1 MAKVSAQPAK
11 GTRDYLPAAV
21 RQRQYAISIIR
32 QVYEAHGFEP
42 LETPALERLDAL
54 SGKYGEEGEQLMF
67 KVLLRGQPLVQGIE
81 QAAALLTQP
90 GAVVE
95 GRSGKTAPGAPA
107 LLADLGLRY
116 DLTVPLARAYAAHQA
131 ELPPVFKRYQ
141 IQPVWRADTPGKGR
155 YREFFQCD
163 LDVVGSTSMLVE
175 AEIAG
180 AAVECLSR
188 LGFQEFNLRT
198 NHRGLL
204 KALVDKAGLAP
215 HQEVDAI
222 TAIDKLDKVGV
233 EGVER
238 ELGERGVGEEPRKAL
253 LGLIAGG
260 VGGGAP
266 GAAGV
271 GSGVTLERVAEFLRG
286 HAAGEKAVGELRQ
299 FIELAGDTAAGA
311 RVRFDV
317 SLARG
322 LGYYT
327 GTIFELVSPRFAGS
341 IGGGG
346 RYDGL
351 IGLFLG
357 REVPACGFALGFER
371 LLLLM
376 EEGGLYPPNLGALH
390 LVLGSTSDSD
400 GGALLRA
407 SRELR
412 AAGLSVSMSPR
423 AEKPGKLRKSAEDR
437 GAPFAAWLE
446 AGQFQ
451 LWQRDGDSTERGL
464 DAAGLVKLLTERTR

>member
-32 QVYEAHGFEP
+32 QVYESHGFEP

-54 SGKYGEEGEQLMF
+54 SGKYGEEGDQLMF

-81 QAAALLTQP
+81 QAAALLQQP

-116 DLTVPLARAYAAHQA
+116 DLTVPLARAYAANQA
-131 ELPPVFKRYQ
+131 ALPPVFKRYQ

-163 LDVVGSTSMLVE
+163 LDVVGSTSPLVE
-175 AEIAG
+175 AEVAG
-180 AAVECLSR
+180 AAVECLDR
-188 LGFQEFNLRT
+188 LGFEEFGLRT

-204 KALVDKAGLAP
+204 RALVEKAGLAP

-222 TAIDKLDKVGV
+222 TAIDKLDKVGA

-238 ELGERGVGEEPRKAL
+238 ELAERGVDEGARKAL

-260 VGGGAP
+260 S
-266 GAAGV
+266 AAGE
-271 GSGVTLERVAEFLRG
+271 GAGVTLERVAEFLRG

-299 FIELAGDTAAGA
+299 FIELAGDTAAGP

-327 GTIFELVSPRFAGS
+327 GTIFELVSPRFGGS
-341 IGGGG
+341 LGGGG

-376 EEGGLYPPNLGALH
+376 EEGGLFPPNLGALH
-390 LVLGSTSDSD
+390 LVLGATSDTD
-400 GGALLRA
+400 GSALLRA

-412 AAGLSVSMSPR
+412 QAGLAVSMSPR
-423 AEKPGKLRKSAEDR
+423 AEKPGRLRKSAEER

-446 AGQFQ
+446 GGQFQ

-464 DAAGLVKLLTERTR
+464 DAAALCKLVLERTR

>member
-1 MAKVSAQPAK
+1 
-11 GTRDYLPAAV
+11 V
-21 RQRQYAISIIR
+21 RQRQYAISIVR

-42 LETPALERLDAL
+42 LETPALERLEAL
-54 SGKYGEEGEQLMF
+54 SGKYGEEGDQLMF

-81 QAAALLTQP
+81 RAAAHLAEP
-90 GAVVE
+90 GAVIE
-95 GRSGKTAPGAPA
+95 GRSGKTAPGAAA

-131 ELPPVFKRYQ
+131 ELPAVFKRYQ

-155 YREFFQCD
+155 YREFYQCD
-163 LDVVGSTSMLVE
+163 LDVIGSTSLLVE

-188 LGFQEFNLRT
+188 LGFEEFALRA

-204 KALVDKAGLAP
+204 SALVERAGLEP

-222 TAIDKLDKVGV
+222 TAIDKLDKVGI

-238 ELGERGVGEEPRKAL
+238 ELAERQVGEASRRAL
-253 LGLIAGG
+253 IDLVAGG
-260 VGGGAP
+260 A
-266 GAAGV
+266 
-271 GSGVTLERVAEFLRG
+271 TLERVAEFLRG
-286 HAAGEKAVGELRQ
+286 HAAGERAVADLRQ
-299 FIELAGDTAAGA
+299 FFELSAHTAAGA

-327 GTIFELVSPRFAGS
+327 GTIFELASPRFGGS
-341 IGGGG
+341 LGGGG

-371 LLLLM
+371 VLLLM
-376 EEGGLYPPNLGALH
+376 EEGGLFPADLGALDV
-390 LVLGSTSDSD
+390 VLGATSDDAS
-400 GGALLRA
+400 GPLLSA

-412 AAGLSVSMSPR
+412 AAGLAVSMSPR
-423 AEKPGKLRKSAEDR
+423 AEKPGKLRKAAEDR
-437 GAPFAAWLE
+437 GARFAIWLE
-446 AGQFQ
+446 GGEFQ
-451 LWQRDGDSTERGL
+451 LWRREGDTTLRGL
-464 DAAGLVKLLTERTR
+464 DVPALVQHLTEQAR